1 MSNQERHPEKM
12 WVIESRSK
20 AERIKVWT
28 VSKGSF
34 GVEAAMPGPYSNDL
48 RSRVLQACDEGERP
62 SSVAKRFRVGRA
74 SVYLWLKQR
83 REEGGDCPKKMGGG
97 PQPVIRDAAEATLK
111 RLVESDNHLTLAQY
125 RDKLADETGTRVHPW
140 TVGRALRRLRLTRKK
155 EDPTRR
161 RAGRGCDRPSPTGLA
176 HRA

>member
-1 MSNQERHPEKM
+1 
-12 WVIESRSK
+12 
-20 AERIKVWT
+20 
-28 VSKGSF
+28 
-34 GVEAAMPGPYSNDL
+34 MPRPSSTDL

-62 SSVAKRFRVGRA
+62 SRVAKRFRVGRA

-83 REEGGDCPKKMGGG
+83 REEGRDRPKKMGGG

-111 RLVESDNHLTLAQY
+111 RLVESDNHLTLTQY
-125 RDKLADETGTRVHPW
+125 RDKLADETGPCGHPW

-161 RAGRGCDRPSPTGLA
+161 RAERGRDRPSPTGLA